1 MLLTSASRR
10 ATALSIAQEL
20 AARLAAEPFTRR
32 HPASLSQG
40 GAGFAMLYAALG
52 RISPENGWNTVG
64 HRFLADAVKAG
75 AAGRAGLFD
84 GGIAG
89 LGVAAASLRG
99 STGAYERLLGRT
111 DAAVA
116 AVPDHDLVSGTAG
129 AGLYLLLRP
138 PGAKREDLLAALVRS
153 GGASPPYPMPAHR
166 IPAGWTVAADY
177 ADCGLAHGVAGALAV
192 LALLARDGG
201 GAGTDIAGTDIAGT
215 GGAETGG
222 AETGGAGTGGAEAG
236 GAGTGGAGT
245 GGAERSGT
253 IRQVADWLLAQAGQD
268 EWGTFWPAGVDG
280 ATRYPSARRAS
291 WCYGVPGVARAL
303 WLAGDAVGEPR
314 YRRVATEAMERLL
327 AAPAVWGLDTPG
339 ICHGWAGLM
348 LISAAFGLDA
358 AANELFDRLCAGYD
372 GRRPLGFDVP
382 DPGLLTGAAG
392 IALALLTVT
401 AGDRFA
407 ASLFLAA

>member
-1 MLLTSASRR
+1 M
-10 ATALSIAQEL
+10 
-20 AARLAAEPFTRR
+20 
-32 HPASLSQG
+32 
-40 GAGFAMLYAALG
+40 
-52 RISPENGWNTVG
+52 G

-116 AVPDHDLVSGTAG
+116 AVPVHDLVSGTAG

-201 GAGTDIAGTDIAGT
+201 VAGTGDAGTDIAG
-215 GGAETGG
+215 
-222 AETGGAGTGGAEAG
+222 TGGAGTGGAEAG
-236 GAGTGGAGT
+236 GAGTGGAD
-245 GGAERSGT
+245 RSGT
-253 IRQVADWLLAQAGQD
+253 IRQVADWLLAQARQD

-327 AAPAVWGLDTPG
+327 AAPEAWGLDTPG

-358 AANELFDRLCAGYD
+358 AASELFDRLCAGYD

-382 DPGLLTGAAG
+382 GPGLLTGAAG

>member
-1 MLLTSASRR
+1 MLTHLWGQGPGHVLLTSASRR
-10 ATALSIAQEL
+10 AAALSIAQEL
-20 AARLAAEPFTRR
+20 AARLTAGEHSARR
-32 HPASLSQG
+32 HPASLSHG
-40 GAGFAMLYAALG
+40 GAGFVMLYAALG
-52 RISPENGWNTVG
+52 RISPGDGWNAVG
-64 HRFLADAVKAG
+64 HRFLADGIRAG
-75 AAGRAGLFD
+75 FAGRAGLFD

-89 LGVAAASLRG
+89 LGVAAASLSG
-99 STGAYERLLGRT
+99 STGAYERLLSRT

-138 PGAKREDLLAALVRS
+138 PGEKREDMVAALTRS
-153 GGASPPYPMPAHR
+153 AAASPPYPMPVHR
-166 IPAGWTVAADY
+166 IPAGWTVADGY

-192 LALLARDGG
+192 LALLVRDGDTSG
-201 GAGTDIAGTDIAGT
+201 PNVTSGTDRS
-215 GGAETGG
+215 
-222 AETGGAGTGGAEAG
+222 
-236 GAGTGGAGT
+236 
-245 GGAERSGT
+245 ER
-253 IRQVADWLLAQAGQD
+253 IRKVADWLLTQARQD
-268 EWGTFWPAGVDG
+268 EWGTVWPAGVDG
-280 ATRYPSARRAS
+280 ATRYPSSRRAS

-314 YRRVATEAMERLL
+314 YRHVATEAMERLV
-327 AAPAVWGLDTPG
+327 AAPTVWGLDTPG

-358 AANELFDRLCAGYD
+358 ATNELFDRLCAAYD

-382 DPGLLTGAAG
+382 GPGLLTGAAG

-407 ASLFLAA
+407 SSLFLAAA

>member
-1 MLLTSASRR
+1 MLLTGASRR

-20 AARLAAEPFTRR
+20 AARIAAEPFTRR

-166 IPAGWTVAADY
+166 IPAGWTVAAGY

-201 GAGTDIAGTDIAGT
+201 VAGTDI
-215 GGAETGG
+215 
-222 AETGGAGTGGAEAG
+222 AEAG
-236 GAGTGGAGT
+236 GAGTGVPD
-245 GGAERSGT
+245 RSGT

-291 WCYGVPGVARAL
+291 WCYGVPGAARAL

-327 AAPAVWGLDTPG
+327 AAPEAWGLDTPG

-382 DPGLLTGAAG
+382 GPGLLTGAAG